1 MRIRQ
6 SSAASLAAIVTAACS
21 SSMPLLPPTANFGP
35 KPGHGTVIAQPMIA
49 GCAPTA
55 IAIARPEGSTYK
67 VVERIA
73 PAGSRTG
80 GRAVASLPPGTYHIT
95 GASCIDS
102 RTSTTQRVYA
112 PYPKVMFHLT
122 EPAEFTGSL
131 ATFTVADGEIV
142 DIGGLWFDRPS
153 ATSDQGSVMM
163 IAGDASTLGELVKE
177 RPELAGRVVQR
188 AAVAIPRTDL
198 PKS

>member
-1 MRIRQ
+1 VRIRR
-6 SSAASLAAIVTAACS
+6 SIAASLTAIVTAACS
-21 SSMPLLPPTANFGP
+21 SSMPLLPPSANFGP

-55 IAIARPEGSTYK
+55 MAIARPEGSTYK

-80 GRAVASLPPGTYHIT
+80 GRAVASLPPGTYHVT
-95 GASCIDS
+95 GASCLQNDS
-102 RTSTTQRVYA
+102 TVQRVYA
-112 PYPKVMFHLT
+112 PYPKVAFHFT

-131 ATFTVADGEIV
+131 ATFTVAAGEIV
-142 DIGGLWFDRPS
+142 DIGALWFDRPS

-163 IAGDASTLGELVKE
+163 IPGDASTMAEIVKE
-177 RPELAGRVVQR
+177 RPELAGRIVQR
-188 AAVAIPRTDL
+188 AAVAIPRSDL